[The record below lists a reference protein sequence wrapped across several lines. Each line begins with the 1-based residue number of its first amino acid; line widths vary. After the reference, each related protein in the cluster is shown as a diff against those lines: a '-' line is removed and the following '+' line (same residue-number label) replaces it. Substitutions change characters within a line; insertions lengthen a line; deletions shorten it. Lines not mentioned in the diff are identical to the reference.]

1 MLPGNIPEEFRQ
13 RWLSLHE
20 DSIAQKETVKSLNEK
35 LVKAKQLIKTQ
46 DKMIKE
52 GTAASLSAASVR
64 IQIFSIPWRRIS

>member
-1 MLPGNIPEEFRQ
+1 MLPGNVPEEFRQ

-20 DSIAQKETVKSLNEK
+20 DSIAQKETIKSLNEK

-52 GTAASLSAASVR
+52 GTAATMSIASVCLLL
-64 IQIFSIPWRRIS
+64 ISLRSPC